1 MRLWVAWKTWL
12 NTSMKC
18 KEYTKNTVPFSII
31 CIGSISEVIPLCMN
45 SILAICC
52 IMVVLNGWTFPT
64 FWAKS
69 KKDWNYM
76 PCASSLGKYSGYVFD
91 KCTMLTFSILHF
103 RTAVVFLCKERLR
116 SKRKQLLVCIPYRWL
131 YFRCM
136 LVHSI
141 VFLEVYN
148 NTERLKWAK
157 KIVDFLMHFS
167 LPCTCKIHTT
177 EMQLLVTIILLWA
190 CIQPAGDF
198 ALIHKGRKCNGIWY
212 LWSFLL
218 PYLQCINLVSITLIA
233 LYSLR
238 KHGQKMY

>member
-1 MRLWVAWKTWL
+1 
-12 NTSMKC
+12 
-18 KEYTKNTVPFSII
+18 
-31 CIGSISEVIPLCMN
+31 
-45 SILAICC
+45 
-52 IMVVLNGWTFPT
+52 
-64 FWAKS
+64 
-69 KKDWNYM
+69 M

-91 KCTMLTFSILHF
+91 KCTILTFSILHF

-136 LVHSI
+136 LV
-141 VFLEVYN
+141 VLYFLKFTTTQRDWN
-148 NTERLKWAK
+148 GQKRLLTFWCT
-157 KIVDFLMHFS
+157 FLYPVHVRY
-167 LPCTCKIHTT
+167 T

-238 KHGQKMY
+238 KHGQKMYEYRGYHTVLCVESLRKIPIFL